1 MADFLTKAKVG
12 SWISGQEVWQTP
24 FGNMLLFVCQL
35 IKNRIPLKHLISK
48 KIRFFPAKI
57 PTRVSRKDVFIQT
70 ATALGVGSGVTEGRS
85 RVVTDSGRDKP
96 VFSSRICL

>member
-1 MADFLTKAKVG
+1 MQDSWLYWNRCHEMPKIPWSWMLLDQRIPVADFLTKAKVG

-57 PTRVSRKDVFIQT
+57 PT
-70 ATALGVGSGVTEGRS
+70 
-85 RVVTDSGRDKP
+85 
-96 VFSSRICL
+96 